1 VTRDDADIITTE
13 KFLNMDKTKSFNLT
27 DNNFNVMMYMAG
39 FDAASGEFQP
49 VDIPSDIGYFR
60 MLGLNQV

>member
-1 VTRDDADIITTE
+1 MTRGDADIITTE

-27 DNNFNVMMYMAG
+27 DNNFNVMMYMVG
-39 FDAASGEFQP
+39 SDATSGGYKP

-60 MLGLNQV
+60 MVSLNQV